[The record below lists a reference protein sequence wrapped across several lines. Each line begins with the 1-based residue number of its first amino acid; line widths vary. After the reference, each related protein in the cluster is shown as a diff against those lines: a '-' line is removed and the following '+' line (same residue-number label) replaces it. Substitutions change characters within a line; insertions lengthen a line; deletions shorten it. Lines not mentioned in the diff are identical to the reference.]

1 MDTNGPTTIKRY
13 YSYYFALN
21 SSVVR
26 FQSAYGPHQ
35 NHRRFYS
42 IAVFKLNHAMV
53 SGVTSYLNKCLLGNK
68 WLRL

>member
-1 MDTNGPTTIKRY
+1 MAPQQSKDTTVTISRC
-13 YSYYFALN
+13 
-21 SSVVR
+21 

-53 SGVTSYLNKCLLGNK
+53 SGITSYLNKCLLGNK